1 MSNISSWTIL
11 LQFQHIYQMLKT
23 LCKHKLTLFLA
34 AQPVQ
39 NNSEHLCSSHSLLND
54 LHCMQYQL
62 EKLDDTPQVA
72 YSVTL
77 HHTPLHTTKQKGS
90 AQDQSSVLQLSDT
103 LNLNACMLP
112 CQKLWYWKLATFLKI
127 SLIHT
132 LYCRYTIPTSSYFS
146 VMRMSGFLHTMG
158 ST

>member
-1 MSNISSWTIL
+1 
-11 LQFQHIYQMLKT
+11 MLKS
-23 LCKHKLTLFLA
+23 LCKQKLTLFLA

-72 YSVTL
+72 CSVTL
-77 HHTPLHTTKQKGS
+77 HHTPSHTTKQKGS

-112 CQKLWYWKLATFLKI
+112 ACCYAKNSDTESWPLF
-127 SLIHT
+127 
-132 LYCRYTIPTSSYFS
+132 
-146 VMRMSGFLHTMG
+146 
-158 ST
+158 